1 MGLSFMIIVFAV
13 RFWRLSGLLRISHD
27 GTGGCC
33 MHESGENYLETILMI
48 KEKKGVVRSIDVARA
63 LNFSKPSVSRAMGL
77 LRDQGFISME
87 QGGDIQL
94 TEEGLVKA
102 KSIYARHL
110 LLTAFLQEVTGV
122 SEEMAEENACR
133 MEHILDQEVVDG
145 ISAYMGKRK

>member
-1 MGLSFMIIVFAV
+1 
-13 RFWRLSGLLRISHD
+13 
-27 GTGGCC
+27 

-94 TEEGLVKA
+94 TEEGLAKA

-133 MEHILDQEVVDG
+133 MERILDQEVVDG
-145 ISAYMGKRK
+145 ISTYMSKSK

>member
-1 MGLSFMIIVFAV
+1 
-13 RFWRLSGLLRISHD
+13 
-27 GTGGCC
+27 

-94 TEEGLVKA
+94 TEEGLAKA

-110 LLTAFLQEVTGV
+110 FLTAFLQEVTGV

-145 ISAYMGKRK
+145 ISTYMSKNK

>member
-1 MGLSFMIIVFAV
+1 
-13 RFWRLSGLLRISHD
+13 
-27 GTGGCC
+27 

-94 TEEGLVKA
+94 TEEGLAKA

-110 LLTAFLQEVTGV
+110 LLTAFLQEVTGIRKWSTGSV
-122 SEEMAEENACR
+122 PTCQKANRAKSMPGMSCP
-133 MEHILDQEVVDG
+133 
-145 ISAYMGKRK
+145 AY